1 MLNHAA
7 AGLALLRDALLP
19 PHCLACGTA
28 LTREAA
34 IAGLLCAP
42 CLDQAGLIRPPVCER
57 CGLPL
62 AEPAP
67 LCTGCDW
74 DPPAFRAAR
83 AALRYGGVAKQL
95 ILPFKYADR
104 PEAAAGLASLMLKP
118 GAALLGRADLLVPVP
133 LHRRRLAKRGYNQA
147 ALLARALGRESGVP
161 ILADALARTRAT
173 PPLEGLDQ
181 EARGEALAGA
191 IAIRQPRCAAIAGRG
206 VLLIDDVLTTCATAS
221 ACAQALLGAGAASVD
236 VLTLARVADEHEV

>member
-7 AGLALLRDALLP
+7 AGLAVLRDALLP
-19 PHCLACGTA
+19 PHCLACGTV

-42 CLDQAGLIRPPVCER
+42 CLDQAGLIAPPVCER

-62 AEPAP
+62 AEPGP

-74 DPPAFRAAR
+74 DPPDFRAAR
-83 AALRYGGVAKQL
+83 AALRYGAVAKRL

-133 LHRRRLAKRGYNQA
+133 LHRKRLAKRGYNQA
-147 ALLARALGRESGVP
+147 AQLARALGRDSGVP
-161 ILADALARTRAT
+161 ALADALRRTRAT

-181 EARGEALAGA
+181 EARAEALAGA
-191 IAIRQPRCAAIAGRG
+191 IAVRPRRRAAIAGRS

-221 ACAQALLGAGAASVD
+221 ACARALLDAGATAVD
-236 VLTLARVADEHEV
+236 VLALARVADDHEI